1 MYTIT
6 YFVAQQKMAR
16 PKKQSVMELVSVRI
30 PTSLLVEV
38 DGYVADIKKE
48 MPLLN
53 IGRGDGIRQ
62 LIADGLAA
70 RGGKGRKKQKS

>member
-1 MYTIT
+1 M
-6 YFVAQQKMAR
+6 
-16 PKKQSVMELVSVRI
+16 RI
-30 PTSLLVEV
+30 PTNMLVEI
-38 DGYVADIKKE
+38 DAYIDDIKKE

-70 RGGKGRKKQKS
+70 RAPNRRKKQKS

>member
-1 MYTIT
+1 
-6 YFVAQQKMAR
+6 
-16 PKKQSVMELVSVRI
+16 MELVSVRI
-30 PTSLLVEV
+30 PTNMLVEI
-38 DGYVADIKKE
+38 DAYIDDIKKE

-70 RGGKGRKKQKS
+70 RTPNRRKKQKS

>member
-1 MYTIT
+1 
-6 YFVAQQKMAR
+6 MAR
-16 PKKQSVMELVSVRI
+16 PKKPEVMELVSVRI
-30 PTSLLVEV
+30 PTSLLLEV
-38 DGYVADIKKE
+38 DAYIEDIKKE

-70 RGGKGRKKQKS
+70 RDGSKRKKHKT

>member
-1 MYTIT
+1 
-6 YFVAQQKMAR
+6 MAR
-16 PKKQSVMELVSVRI
+16 PKKPEVMELVSVRI
-30 PTSLLVEV
+30 PTSLLLEV
-38 DGYVADIKKE
+38 DAYIEDIKKE

-70 RGGKGRKKQKS
+70 RDGNKRKKHKI